1 MDALYLEFRITAD
14 TRVLD
19 VGGTLDIWSTAPVLP
34 KLVMLNLPQAGE
46 QACTYVEGDAC
57 HLPFADGS
65 FDLVFSNS
73 VIEHVGSREVQ
84 EQFAREVARV
94 GRGYWVQTPNRYFP
108 VETHLLTPFVHWLPK
123 SWSSWM
129 IERFT
134 VWELI
139 VRPTE
144 ERKRWYIDQFREQIR
159 LLSAGDM
166 TRLFP
171 DAAIRKERFLLFT
184 KSLIA
189 VRRKDR
195 G

>member
-1 MDALYLEFRITAD
+1 MEALYRAFRIAAD

-19 VGGTLDIWSTAPVLP
+19 AGGTLEIWSTAPVLP
-34 KLVMLNLPQAGE
+34 RLVMLNLPQAG
-46 QACTYVEGDAC
+46 QQPCTYVEGDAC

-73 VIEHVGSREVQ
+73 VIEHVGSREAQ

-108 VETHLLTPFVHWLPK
+108 IETHLLTPFVHWLPK
-123 SWSSWM
+123 SWSNW
-129 IERFT
+129 IVERFT
-134 VWELI
+134 VWQLV

-144 ERKRWYIDQFREQIR
+144 DRKRWYIDQFREQIR

-166 TRLFP
+166 RRLFP
-171 DAAIRKERFLLFT
+171 DAQIRKERFLLFT

-189 VRRKDR
+189 VRR
-195 G
+195 GGP